1 MTRGVV
7 IMEGSQEEGTFEL
20 ALREWGERIWMLEMM
35 RVQGHGTSVKVQ
47 CISIRLCDPGQTAL
61 HL

>member
-1 MTRGVV
+1 MVQEALVMTREVV

-35 RVQGHGTSVKVQ
+35 RVQGHGRDQRESPVYIHTLV
-47 CISIRLCDPGQTAL
+47 
-61 HL
+61 

>member
-1 MTRGVV
+1 MTREVV

-35 RVQGHGTSVKVQ
+35 RVQGHGRDQRESPVYIHTLV
-47 CISIRLCDPGQTAL
+47 
-61 HL
+61 